1 MELALEKSLSER
13 SSTKNKSEFRDFTMA
28 FANVLMRSIRLGRAP
43 IDLFSSVAYPAQP
56 NPRSITSMERPYR
69 ASSIAVRRKTHGLIA
84 TILKRRTNLFS
95 IKGVYEKR
103 WGRAPLMQELRSE
116 LEPEQN
122 NELDRLLLRFPAK
135 WF

>member
-1 MELALEKSLSER
+1 
-13 SSTKNKSEFRDFTMA
+13 MA

-43 IDLFSSVAYPAQP
+43 IDLFSSVAYPAQQ

-84 TILKRRTNLFS
+84 TILNRRTNLFS

-103 WGRAPLMQELRSE
+103 
-116 LEPEQN
+116 
-122 NELDRLLLRFPAK
+122 
-135 WF
+135 